1 MKMRY
6 KGFTLIELMIVVAI
20 MGILSAMVIITGS
33 FQNENNKKE
42 AVVQTVK
49 EEEFGKS
56 SPYILEYHIPNPKR
70 QAGDRIEMVKHSNG
84 QLFGCFV
91 KKGDCYPLNLIGRDW
106 ARLHK

>member
-6 KGFTLIELMIVVAI
+6 KGFTLIEMMIVAAI
-20 MGILSAMVIITGS
+20 MGILLAIVMGS
-33 FQNENNKKE
+33 FQDNNNKE

-49 EEEFGKS
+49 QEVGKS
-56 SPYILEYHIPNPKR
+56 PPILEYHIPIPKR
-70 QAGDRIEMVKHSNG
+70 QAGDRIEIVRHSNG

-91 KKGDCYPLNLIGRDW
+91 KKGDCYPLNLIGGDW